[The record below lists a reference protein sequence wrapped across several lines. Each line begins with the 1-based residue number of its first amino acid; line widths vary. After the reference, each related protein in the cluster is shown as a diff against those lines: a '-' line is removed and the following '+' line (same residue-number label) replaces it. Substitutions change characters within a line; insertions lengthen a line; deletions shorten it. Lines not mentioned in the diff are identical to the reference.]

1 MYHKKVIPGKLVF
14 CDIEKSV
21 PVDNEESRITEFE
34 FFYFYYGK
42 KSNTAVNFT
51 EIIKSN

>member
-14 CDIEKSV
+14 CDIEKPV
-21 PVDNEESRITEFE
+21 QVDNEVSRMTELE
-34 FFYFYYGK
+34 FLFISGK
-42 KSNTAVNFT
+42 KSNTTVNFT